1 MRQGDRILKAIYR
14 EGFLRILPREE
25 FIDDGSFQLDDAN
38 FLDRMKVIYMR
49 MYPDNYSGDELD
61 SIFHAKRSLVKKHYD
76 SANTI
81 HLITYFSEQLFSIH
95 KKEIIV
101 EYEKLLEWNGFQNKI
116 DSNVFI
122 AAYAAVQQEGSE
134 QLLRNTNIVIRH
146 NNERLYRILNKGIC
160 EGHMHLKGSGQTSEL
175 SWNEVLKCSFYNHSS
190 IRRFIEN
197 SNNFIELK
205 SYGYTTNDLLLMALK
220 LKLIRLILS
229 INDFE
234 KNKLCDDEYT
244 EVEAYYRLL
253 DSALPAKNYAEF
265 VGVLEEKSVKRFL
278 RDKMGNLR
286 QDIETSERE
295 KACLPDRL
303 FYFNQWK
310 QISQWESKL
319 SYHLYLLNYYIW
331 GASVWKFEFYQDN
344 LGMGFQKFKLYENV
358 KDELVPE
365 NRLIYRSVF
374 QKYYEEGNVKRIEMR
389 IAPKDA
395 EAIDSMYEEIAKIN
409 KEVFKTYQ
417 KINNEL
423 EEIKYALILHYIKDD
438 VLALDMS
445 HQQGRFSVYLE
456 KMQPNF
462 KKVQQVLHSE
472 QTKIRVAEKQDI
484 EYERRIV
491 GIDTANTEVAT
502 PPEIFAP
509 AFREHR
515 ASMEPYGGLQFTYH
529 VGEEFKTLESG
540 IRYIDDT
547 INFLEYR
554 RGDRLGHALAIGLDV
569 EAFYRRKR
577 YHVITNLQDY
587 IDNVAW
593 LYSIFSN
600 SQHMNV
606 QYMTVLQ
613 NWFYRGVRQLIPN
626 SIKERDMT
634 FSIEDYMLS
643 MRLRGDA
650 PENYIDLS
658 IVNNLEEMLRRKREN
673 CFDFSMNM
681 TGYEEAFLN
690 RHARYLHHL
699 YWYNNDLIKNGK
711 QPFSYDVNDIW
722 IAMLQQAQHI
732 VKKKLLDRGI
742 VVEAN
747 PSSNRKIS
755 SVTHYTELPFL
766 RMNSFRLTNDERKH
780 IEITINTDDSAIFQ
794 TNLSN
799 EYSLIACALERDGH
813 HPENIYSYIA
823 YLRKASCTHLF
834 L

>member
-1 MRQGDRILKAIYR
+1 MRQVDRILKAIYR
-14 EGFLRILPREE
+14 EGFLRVLSRKE
-25 FIDDGSFQLDDAN
+25 FIQDGSFHLDDPL
-38 FLDRMKVIYMR
+38 FLDRMKVIYMQ

-61 SIFHAKRSLVKKHYD
+61 SIFYAKRSIVEKNYN
-76 SANTI
+76 SSNSI
-81 HLITYFSEQLFSIH
+81 HLITHFSKELFSTH
-95 KKEIIV
+95 QREIIV
-101 EYEKLLEWNGFQNKI
+101 EYKKLLEWNGFQNKI
-116 DSNVFI
+116 DSNVFV
-122 AAYAAVQQEGSE
+122 AAYAAVQDEGSE
-134 QLLRNTNIVIRH
+134 ELLRNTNVVIRH
-146 NNERLYRILNKGIC
+146 DNERLYRILNKGIC

-175 SWNEVLKCSFYNHSS
+175 SWNEILKCSFYNHEP
-190 IRRFIEN
+190 IRKFIEN
-197 SNNFIELK
+197 GNNFIELK
-205 SYGYTTNDLLLMALK
+205 SYGYTISDLLLMALK
-220 LKLIRLILS
+220 LKLIRLL
-229 INDFE
+229 
-234 KNKLCDDEYT
+234 LQDESFV
-244 EVEAYYRLL
+244 EEEAYDCLFNDAL
-253 DSALPAKNYAEF
+253 SAKTYEEF
-265 VGVLEEKSVKRFL
+265 IGILEDEEIKELINRKM
-278 RDKMGNLR
+278 RDLYK
-286 QDIETSERE
+286 DIKELERE

-310 QISQWESKL
+310 RIAQWERNS
-319 SYHLYLLNYYIW
+319 SYCLYLLNYYIW

-365 NRLIYRSVF
+365 NKLIYRSVF

-389 IAPKDA
+389 IAPKSA
-395 EAIDSMYEEIAKIN
+395 AAIDSMYDEMDSIN
-409 KEVFKTYQ
+409 KDIFETYQ
-417 KINNEL
+417 KKNPEL
-423 EEIKYALILHYIKDD
+423 EKIEYALILHYIKDD
-438 VLALDMS
+438 NLALDVS
-445 HQQGRFSVYLE
+445 HQQGRFSAYLE
-456 KMQPNF
+456 KLQPNIR
-462 KKVQQVLHSE
+462 KVKEVLYREQQKMSA
-472 QTKIRVAEKQDI
+472 AEKQEN
-484 EYERRIV
+484 EYKRKIV

-509 AFREHR
+509 SFREHR
-515 ASMEPYGGLQFTYH
+515 ASMEPYGGLRFTYH

-554 RGDRLGHALAIGLDV
+554 RGDRLGHALALGLEVD
-569 EAFYRRKR
+569 AFYRRKR

-587 IDNVAW
+587 IDNIAW

-606 QYMTVLQ
+606 NYMTVLQ
-613 NWFYRGVRQLIPN
+613 SWFYRGIRQLIPT
-626 SIKERDMT
+626 SVEQRDVT
-634 FSIEDYMLS
+634 FSVEDYMLS

-650 PENYIDLS
+650 PEAYIDLS
-658 IVNNLEEMLRRKREN
+658 QVNNLEEMLRQQREN
-673 CFDFSMNM
+673 PLRFSTNM
-681 TGYEEAFLN
+681 VGHEEAFLN

-699 YWYNNDLIKNGK
+699 YWYNDDLIQNGK

-722 IAMLQQAQHI
+722 VEMLREAQQI

-766 RMNSFRLTNDERKH
+766 RMNSFRLTNDDRAH

-823 YLRKASCTHLF
+823 HLRKASCTHLF